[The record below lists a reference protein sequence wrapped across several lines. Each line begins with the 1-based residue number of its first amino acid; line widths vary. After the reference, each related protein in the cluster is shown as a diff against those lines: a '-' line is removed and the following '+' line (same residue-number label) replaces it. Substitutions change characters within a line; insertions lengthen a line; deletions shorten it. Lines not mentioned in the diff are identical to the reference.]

1 MGNNGEKER
10 GKILGEEQKHKLRA
24 EHEKRGRRR
33 IYHRV
38 RLGGLRVYEKAQFGQ
53 SSDSSVHRIVRKP
66 TNKLIV
72 GPNPSVRII
81 LFVGMRRQKV
91 L

>member
-1 MGNNGEKER
+1 M
-10 GKILGEEQKHKLRA
+10 
-24 EHEKRGRRR
+24 
-33 IYHRV
+33 
-38 RLGGLRVYEKAQFGQ
+38 RLGGLRVYEKAQYGQ

-81 LFVGMRRQKV
+81 LFEGMRWQKV